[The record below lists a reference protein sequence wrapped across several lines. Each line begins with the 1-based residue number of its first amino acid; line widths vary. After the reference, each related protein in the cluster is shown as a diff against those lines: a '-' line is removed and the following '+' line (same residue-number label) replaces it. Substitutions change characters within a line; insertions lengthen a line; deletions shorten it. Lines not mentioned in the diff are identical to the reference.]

1 MNILKLNESKE
12 EFIMDNNE
20 ILQLNVKKK
29 NGQFITVEG
38 IDGTGKSTHTKF
50 IVDEI
55 KKRYDK
61 EVISTREPGGTKAA
75 EKIREFILA
84 DHGENFPVEAEI
96 LLFNAARIFHIENL
110 IKPSINEGKVVVCD
124 RFSDST
130 FAYQCAHGAEFD
142 SINQIHQWTLKGFHP
157 DYTFF
162 FFASK
167 EEIKKR
173 IGERKIKD
181 RFDNEID
188 INDINEKKN
197 NMFLKLM
204 NTSKAKCFFIDSSG
218 NKTETE
224 KQIIEC
230 LNHIFLSQ

>member
-1 MNILKLNESKE
+1 MNILKIHESKE
-12 EFIMDNNE
+12 ESIMDNNE
-20 ILQLNVKKK
+20 LLQLNVKK
-29 NGQFITVEG
+29 NIGLFITIEG
-38 IDGTGKSTHTKF
+38 VDGTGKSTHSKF
-50 IVDEI
+50 IAEEI

-61 EVISTREPGGTKAA
+61 EVVSTREPGGTKAA

-84 DHGENFPVEAEI
+84 DQGENFPVEAEI
-96 LLFNAARIFHIENL
+96 LLFNAARIFHVENL
-110 IKPSINEGKVVVCD
+110 IKPSINEGKIVVCD

-130 FAYQCAHGAEFD
+130 FAYQCAHGADFD
-142 SINQIHQWTLKGFHP
+142 SINQIHQWALKGFHP
-157 DYTFF
+157 DYTFL

-173 IGERKIKD
+173 IGNRKIKD
-181 RFDNEID
+181 RFDNEYD
-188 INDINEKKN
+188 IVEINEIKN

-218 NKTETE
+218 TQKDTE
-224 KQIIEC
+224 KQIIDC